1 MAAAAIEADEVPQ
14 TVLVAAVHDDD
25 YPYALRVARRLRAR
39 GYTVVLDVRGR
50 SMKDNLRDATRRHF
64 TAAVIVGAD
73 ERAGE
78 YIVWRD
84 LATRTEQ
91 RIPFAALGGDL

>member
-50 SMKDNLRDATRRHF
+50 SVKDNLRDATRRHF

-73 ERAGE
+73 ERAGSTSSGA
-78 YIVWRD
+78 IWRREPNSGFP
-84 LATRTEQ
+84 LPR
-91 RIPFAALGGDL
+91 